1 MNLPTGGLHLPPTL
15 FASPGSSSFAS
26 HVVLQEIGAPFELAL
41 ITHHGVG
48 ADTHKPEFQKM
59 NPKGRVPVLTDGK
72 FVLTESAAILI
83 YLASQHQEAG
93 LMPAGPDGLVRAVEW
108 FNWLS
113 SAVHAVA
120 VRMVWRA
127 DFFSGD
133 PATHPAIVSKGHEHL
148 AHAHALIEQ
157 RLQDR
162 DFAVGNAY
170 SIVDPYLLVYFR
182 WGNRMQLDMAGRF
195 PAWTAHARRL
205 EARPAVQR
213 ALAAEQVSLWA

>member
-1 MNLPTGGLHLPPTL
+1 MPLTL
-15 FASPGSSSFAS
+15 YASPGSSSFAP
-26 HVVLQEIGAPFELAL
+26 HIVLQEIGAPFELAL
-41 ITHHGVG
+41 ITHHGAG
-48 ADTHKPEFQKM
+48 ADTHKPNFQKL

-83 YLASQHQEAG
+83 HLASQHPEAG

-148 AHAHALIEQ
+148 ANAHALIEQ

-182 WGNRMQLDMAGRF
+182 WGNRMQLDMPGRF

-213 ALAAEQVSLWA
+213 TLAAEQVSLWA

>member
-1 MNLPTGGLHLPPTL
+1 MTL
-15 FASPGSSSFAS
+15 TLYASPGSSSFAP
-26 HVVLQEIGAPFELAL
+26 HVILQEIGAPFKLEL

-48 ADTHKPEFQKM
+48 ADTHKPEFHKM
-59 NPKGRVPVLTDGK
+59 NPKGRVPVMTDGK

-83 YLASQHQEAG
+83 HLASQNQEAG
-93 LMPAGPDGLVRAVEW
+93 LMPTGPDGLVRAVEW

-133 PATHPAIVSKGHEHL
+133 PATHPAIIAKGHEHL
-148 AHAHALIEQ
+148 TNAHELIEQ
-157 RLQDR
+157 RMQDR
-162 DFAVGNAY
+162 EFAVGSTY
-170 SIVDPYLLVYFR
+170 SIVDLYLLVYFR
-182 WGNRMQLDMAGRF
+182 WGNRMQLDMASRF
-195 PAWTAHARRL
+195 PAWAAHARRL

-213 ALAAEQVSLWA
+213 ALAAEKVSLWG

>member
-1 MNLPTGGLHLPPTL
+1 MPLTL
-15 FASPGSSSFAS
+15 FASPGSSSFAP
-26 HVVLQEIGAPFELAL
+26 HIVLQEIGTPFELAL

-48 ADTHKPEFQKM
+48 AGTHKPEFQEL
-59 NPKGRVPVLTDGK
+59 NPKGRVPVLTDGT

-83 YLASQHQEAG
+83 HLASQHQEAG

-148 AHAHALIEQ
+148 AHAHALIEE
-157 RLQDR
+157 RLEGR
-162 DFAVGNAY
+162 EFAVGNAY

-205 EARPAVQR
+205 EARRAVQR
-213 ALAAEQVSLWA
+213 ALAAEHVSLWA